1 MPLRDDGWWCSWEE
15 TPKVN
20 AYDLEAAQ
28 LTLIRYILDT
38 DSDPNLFSYEIV
50 RVRNSIQAILNKDAD
65 CSCSVL
71 YSNCD
76 KHKEM
81 LKRYKY
87 DRPRNRQM
95 RLATPQH
102 KQTANV

>member
-1 MPLRDDGWWCSWEE
+1 MYMRDDGWSCSWGEE
-15 TPKVN
+15 PKISP
-20 AYDLEAAQ
+20 YDLEAAQ

-50 RVRNSIQAILNKDAD
+50 RVKNSIQAILDKDTD

-81 LKRYKY
+81 LKQYRY

-95 RLATPQH
+95 RLASSQH